1 MLALAGMITP
11 MYREGFPSYV
21 IQVEG
26 VLWSFTLK
34 VIKCFINLYFFVF
47 IML

>member
-11 MYREGFPSYV
+11 TYREEFPSHLV
-21 IQVEG
+21 QVEG

-34 VIKCFINLYFFVF
+34 VIKCFINLYLFIF